1 MRDMDTV
8 NVASDRASAHVGGG
22 VIAGHLQ
29 EILNSHGLFTSTG
42 QAKSVGYVFWACGGG
57 YGFFVGTYGFGVDQ
71 ILRARVVLAG
81 GCVVETNAE
90 SELL

>member
-57 YGFFVGTYGFGVDQ
+57 YGFYVGIYGFGVDQ